1 MESIT
6 VQTKCYKGIVRPVL
20 EDAASVQDPFQKH
33 LQDKLEM
40 VQRKGSAVPPVP
52 LPCRVNKLGLGP
64 LKLCRTSDKITTLYM
79 SVGGNSHLHRKP
91 CRGHEAKILVP
102 YSKTKT
108 HKNSFFPTAIR
119 LWDIPPPPPPPP
131 KKRLTVRLS
140 PSPVFLYYP

>member
-1 MESIT
+1 M
-6 VQTKCYKGIVRPVL
+6 
-20 EDAASVQDPFQKH
+20 
-33 LQDKLEM
+33 LQGHCTPSPGGRRLCT
-40 VQRKGSAVPPVP
+40 GPVP
-52 LPCRVNKLGLGP
+52 ETLAGQIGDGP
-64 LKLCRTSDKITTLYM
+64 EKRFSRTSSASALPGEQTRTQPSETLSYFRQDHHA
-79 SVGGNSHLHRKP
+79 VNVCRIGGNSHLHRKP

-131 KKRLTVRLS
+131 PKKRLTVRLS